1 MDILDILT
9 LWYSFEVTASAEPIT
24 TLYLSIPASRDAIR
38 VFAKRD
44 QNIVTAHRESNEVD
58 V

>member
-1 MDILDILT
+1 MLLVVFQPSLDT
-9 LWYSFEVTASAEPIT
+9 EPIEV
-24 TLYLSIPASRDAIR
+24 LYLSIPASRDTIR

-44 QNIVTAHRESNEVD
+44 QNIVIAHRESNEVE

>member
-1 MDILDILT
+1 MLLVVFQPSLDT
-9 LWYSFEVTASAEPIT
+9 EPTEPIEV
-24 TLYLSIPASRDAIR
+24 LYLSIPASRDTIR

-44 QNIVTAHRESNEVD
+44 QNIVIAHRESNEVE